1 MVRVRSYGEGGL
13 LLHVVVLLIFLPQI
27 MFFSSK
33 NNPVAIYAI
42 NDITAVVKNYSRR
55 SIYHIC
61 TLLQIHQNPPK
72 PENGRSSG
80 VSGRFE

>member
-1 MVRVRSYGEGGL
+1 M
-13 LLHVVVLLIFLPQI
+13 
-27 MFFSSK
+27 
-33 NNPVAIYAI
+33 YAVD
-42 NDITAVVKNYSRR
+42 DITEVVKNYSRR